1 MFDDK
6 SGLWTTSEVVMFN
19 IISRFNDNLYL
30 LSINDRGDIKKLS
43 KGYGNSTTLQR
54 QMLPQLKTLCINNS
68 WLINN
73 NLSSINKILFLNG
86 YYDMN
91 TGIFNE
97 KFNPEIVFFHRIERK
112 YNNDIDINYINDVKQ
127 RFFYNQLGE
136 DVGNYLI
143 LNIARSLAGNRMK
156 KIFFGLGETDAGKS
170 TYVNAT
176 INTFGD
182 YIGTFDGENLC
193 IKNSTSDEA
202 QLMRWA
208 YLLKYKR
215 IIFSNEMKNE
225 SVLSGNMIKKVSS
238 GGDTLVGRV
247 HGGEEKPF
255 VPHFNVFC
263 NANDLLEIKPFDSAI
278 NQRLNI
284 ISYKKK
290 YVDNPSNEYELKKD
304 NNIDVELKTI
314 NFINAFQYI
323 IFESYLNFYKNGCK
337 ENIPEAVKNCKTEW
351 LGSESENTSVNKFLE
366 SYEITN
372 NIEDFIKSSE
382 IDYWIKEN
390 KLNIS
395 ITKFTMELKKYC
407 SIKKYNNVE
416 SKVKKL
422 CGKAVRGWFG
432 IKKITDDDEDEPK
445 SALDM

>member
-30 LSINDRGDIKKLS
+30 LSINDKGDIKKLS

-97 KFNPEIVFFHRIERK
+97 KFNPEIVFFYRIERK

-143 LNIARSLAGNRMK
+143 LNISRSLAGNRMK

-182 YIGTFDGENLC
+182 YIGTFNGENLC
-193 IKNSTSDEA
+193 
-202 QLMRWA
+202 
-208 YLLKYKR
+208 
-215 IIFSNEMKNE
+215 
-225 SVLSGNMIKKVSS
+225 
-238 GGDTLVGRV
+238 
-247 HGGEEKPF
+247 
-255 VPHFNVFC
+255 
-263 NANDLLEIKPFDSAI
+263 
-278 NQRLNI
+278 
-284 ISYKKK
+284 
-290 YVDNPSNEYELKKD
+290 
-304 NNIDVELKTI
+304 
-314 NFINAFQYI
+314 
-323 IFESYLNFYKNGCK
+323 
-337 ENIPEAVKNCKTEW
+337 VK
-351 LGSESENTSVNKFLE
+351 
-366 SYEITN
+366 IQHQM
-372 NIEDFIKSSE
+372 
-382 IDYWIKEN
+382 
-390 KLNIS
+390 KLN
-395 ITKFTMELKKYC
+395 
-407 SIKKYNNVE
+407 
-416 SKVKKL
+416 
-422 CGKAVRGWFG
+422 
-432 IKKITDDDEDEPK
+432 
-445 SALDM
+445 